1 MARAYDRM
9 HAYDLHHAGANYV
22 IREIVDSAMRGGR
35 IALEKMGL
43 SPEQAR
49 ELSKFYAARDR
60 YLSDRVADV
69 YDPNIPM
76 FANEKMIEVFKETDT
91 ETKNMLQA
99 LLRGEK
105 VEWEEEHE
113 NELTRMKQGI
123 S

>member
-1 MARAYDRM
+1 M
-9 HAYDLHHAGANYV
+9 
-22 IREIVDSAMRGGR
+22 
-35 IALEKMGL
+35 
-43 SPEQAR
+43 
-49 ELSKFYAARDR
+49 
-60 YLSDRVADV
+60 ADV
-69 YDPNIPM
+69 YDPNIPL

>member
-1 MARAYDRM
+1 MID
-9 HAYDLHHAGANYV
+9 
-22 IREIVDSAMRGGR
+22 
-35 IALEKMGL
+35 
-43 SPEQAR
+43 
-49 ELSKFYAARDR
+49 
-60 YLSDRVADV
+60 
-69 YDPNIPM
+69 
-76 FANEKMIEVFKETDT
+76 NEKMIEVFKETDT